1 MKKVPGKYFWLLMT
15 MTGAL
20 MFGAP
25 AFVSAGQDQTLSDN
39 SQEPDHSGEGQ
50 ISKPEYLEESSDTVI
65 SNENPTDNTYGYYT
79 IMGGTTV
86 TADTMCSL
94 YNEQGIPYPEEALG
108 AGGAPDIETF
118 CNIIIEEANAEN
130 VRGEVVFAQS
140 MLETGWLSYGGDS
153 EITQFNFAG
162 LGTTGNGVKG
172 NSFPDVRTGLRAQV
186 QHLKA
191 YASSEALNQECVDER
206 FDYVTRE
213 TAPYVEWLGIQ
224 ENPYGGGWAAGTS
237 ARAPRRWWTTRCCWT
252 SPATPGCT
260 RCGRGWTSPPCAG
273 CSSPILTPTTFTPP
287 SLSTAA
293 DAIPTA

>member
-39 SQEPDHSGEGQ
+39 SQESDHSGEGQ
-50 ISKPEYLEESSDTVI
+50 ISKPEYLAESSDAVI
-65 SNENPTDNTYGYYT
+65 SNEDPTDNTYGYYT

-86 TADTMCSL
+86 TADAMCSL

-153 EITQFNFAG
+153 EISQFNFAG

-224 ENPYGGGWAAGTS
+224 ENPYGGGWAAGKDYGS
-237 ARAPRRWWTTRCCWT
+237 KLRKIL
-252 SPATPGCT
+252 
-260 RCGRGWTSPPCAG
+260 
-273 CSSPILTPTTFTPP
+273 SSV
-287 SLSTAA
+287 
-293 DAIPTA
+293 

>member
-1 MKKVPGKYFWLLMT
+1 MNKGPGKYFGLLMT
-15 MTGAL
+15 ITGAL

-50 ISKPEYLEESSDTVI
+50 ISKPEYLEESSDPVI
-65 SNENPTDNTYGYYT
+65 SNEDPTDNTYGYYT

-86 TADTMCSL
+86 TADAMCSL

-162 LGTTGNGVKG
+162 LGTTGNGC
-172 NSFPDVRTGLRAQV
+172 L
-186 QHLKA
+186 L
-191 YASSEALNQECVDER
+191 Y
-206 FDYVTRE
+206 
-213 TAPYVEWLGIQ
+213 
-224 ENPYGGGWAAGTS
+224 TS
-237 ARAPRRWWTTRCCWT
+237 D
-252 SPATPGCT
+252 
-260 RCGRGWTSPPCAG
+260 
-273 CSSPILTPTTFTPP
+273 
-287 SLSTAA
+287 AA
-293 DAIPTA
+293 DD

>member
-50 ISKPEYLEESSDTVI
+50 ISKPEYLAESSDAVI
-65 SNENPTDNTYGYYT
+65 SNEDPTDNTYGYYT

-86 TADTMCSL
+86 TVNAMCSL
-94 YNEQGIPYPEEALG
+94 YNEQGIPYPAEALG

-162 LGTTGNGVKG
+162 LGTTGDGVKG

-213 TAPYVEWLGIQ
+213 TAPYVEWLGIP
-224 ENPYGGGWAAGTS
+224 ENPH
-237 ARAPRRWWTTRCCWT
+237 
-252 SPATPGCT
+252 
-260 RCGRGWTSPPCAG
+260 GRGWAG
-273 CSSPILTPTTFTPP
+273 GAGYGAKILRILT
-287 SLSTAA
+287 
-293 DAIPTA
+293 AILQM